1 MRDEDIFASST
12 LHISIACTRQ
22 SSGRALANVPSP
34 FWGSYM
40 IAVEASESY
49 NPLSTFSALGQ
60 LLTTLELVILPI
72 CVLRPIVPINKEL
85 VPIQASCGT
94 DFPDSTPFLMPALV
108 RAHSPPI
115 MHIYTLAQD
124 WRPCLLIER
133 GIHNPAPIFD
143 FLEFSNA
150 IARPSKH
157 AQQPR
162 TSGPPPASCSTQD
175 ISEGLRPHR

>member
-1 MRDEDIFASST
+1 M
-12 LHISIACTRQ
+12 
-22 SSGRALANVPSP
+22 PSP

-72 CVLRPIVPINKEL
+72 CVLRPIVPINKNWYQYK
-85 VPIQASCGT
+85 PPAAQT
-94 DFPDSTPFLMPALV
+94 FRTQPALV

-133 GIHNPAPIFD
+133 GIHTNPAPIFD